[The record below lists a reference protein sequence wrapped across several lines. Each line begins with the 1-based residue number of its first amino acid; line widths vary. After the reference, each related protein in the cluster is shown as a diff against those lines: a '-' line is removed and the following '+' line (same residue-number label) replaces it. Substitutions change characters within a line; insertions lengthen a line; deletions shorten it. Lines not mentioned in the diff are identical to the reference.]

1 MVQKYS
7 FLDERLKNA
16 DLLYK
21 KGINL
26 HIILQDNQYMKV
38 LVTGAA
44 GFIGS
49 HTAERLKDL
58 GHDVI
63 GVDNFSPYYSVE
75 LKQLNA
81 KELEEKGISII
92 RHDLRFGSLIKE
104 LPLDIDYIFHFA
116 AQPGIST
123 TSTFE
128 DYFSNNII
136 ATKNLVDYA
145 LECKKLKL
153 FVNIGT
159 SSIYGLE
166 ATFPEDFAPKP
177 ASHYGVT
184 KLAAEQLVL
193 QKSREEQFKACS
205 LRLYS
210 VIGPRERPEKMYTK
224 LIDLGL
230 KGEAFPLFDGSDTH
244 LRSFTYVGDI
254 VDGVVSVIGNDDKVN
269 GEIINLGTEVE
280 HTTQEG
286 IDAVAEVL
294 KKEIKLNVI
303 PKRAGDQLRT
313 KANIDKARKL
323 LNYDPNTTL
332 LESVRAQ
339 VEWFKANFS

>member
-1 MVQKYS
+1 MK
-7 FLDERLKNA
+7 
-16 DLLYK
+16 
-21 KGINL
+21 
-26 HIILQDNQYMKV
+26 ILI
-38 LVTGAA
+38 TGAA

-58 GHDVI
+58 GHEVI
-63 GVDNFSPYYSVE
+63 GVDNFSPYYSLE
-75 LKQLNA
+75 LKRLNEKA
-81 KELEEKGISII
+81 LAEKGITII
-92 RHDLRFGSLIKE
+92 NKDLRETDLAE
-104 LPLDIDYIFHFA
+104 VLPKDINYIFHYA
-116 AQPGIST
+116 AQPGISK

-136 ATKNLVDYA
+136 ATKNLIDYA
-145 LECKKLKL
+145 LTLTDLEL

-166 ATFPEDFAPKP
+166 ATFPEDVAPKP

-184 KLAAEQLVL
+184 KLTAEQLVL
-193 QKSREEQFKACS
+193 QKSREKVFKACS

-224 LIDLGL
+224 LIACAYKED
-230 KGEAFPLFDGSDTH
+230 AFPLYSGSASH

-254 VDGVVSVIGNDDKVN
+254 VDGVVAVVSKEEKVD

-286 IDAVAEVL
+286 IEAVEKVIG
-294 KKEIKLNVI
+294 KSIKIDHVEA
-303 PKRAGDQLRT
+303 RVGDQLRT
-313 KANIDKARKL
+313 KANIEKAKTL
-323 LNYDPNTTL
+323 LNYNPQTTL
-332 LESVRAQ
+332 LEGVEAQ
-339 VEWFKANFS
+339 VNWYKENFL

>member
-1 MVQKYS
+1 M
-7 FLDERLKNA
+7 R
-16 DLLYK
+16 
-21 KGINL
+21 I
-26 HIILQDNQYMKV
+26 

-49 HTAERLKDL
+49 HTAERLKSV

-63 GVDNFSPYYSVE
+63 GLDNFNGYYSLE
-75 LKQLNA
+75 LKRLNA
-81 KELEEKGISII
+81 KALLEKGIDII
-92 RHDLRFGSLIKE
+92 TKDLRDLDLAE
-104 LPLDIDYIFHFA
+104 TLPKNINYIFHFA
-116 AQPGIST
+116 AQPGISL

-128 DYFSNNII
+128 DYFENNII

-145 LECKKLKL
+145 LQCDDFKL

-166 ATFPEDFAPKP
+166 ATFPESVAPEP

-193 QKSREEQFKACS
+193 QKSREEQMSACS

-230 KGEAFPLFDGSDTH
+230 KGEAFPLFEGSDKH

-254 VDGVVSVIGNDDKVN
+254 VDGVVSVIGNESKVN

-280 HTTQEG
+280 HTTKEG
-286 IDAVAEVL
+286 IEAVEQILGKSIA
-294 KKEIKLNVI
+294 LNVI
-303 PKRAGDQLRT
+303 PKRPGDQSRT
-313 KANIDKARKL
+313 KANIDKARRL
-323 LNYDPNTTL
+323 LNYNPQTIL
-332 LESVRAQ
+332 LEAVKKQ
-339 VEWFKANFS
+339 VEWYKANF

>member
-1 MVQKYS
+1 M
-7 FLDERLKNA
+7 R
-16 DLLYK
+16 
-21 KGINL
+21 I
-26 HIILQDNQYMKV
+26 
-38 LVTGAA
+38 LVTGAT

-49 HTAERLKDL
+49 HTAERLQNL

-63 GVDNFSPYYSVE
+63 GIDNFSPYYSLE
-75 LKQLNA
+75 LKELNKKA
-81 KELEEKGISII
+81 LVDKGVSVINLDLRYDDLINALPKGIA
-92 RHDLRFGSLIKE
+92 
-104 LPLDIDYIFHFA
+104 YIFHFA

-145 LECKKLKL
+145 LQCENLKL

-166 ATFPEDFAPKP
+166 ATFPEDFEPKP

-193 QKSREEQFKACS
+193 QKSREKQIKSCS

-224 LIDLGL
+224 LIACGFNN
-230 KGEAFPLFDGSDTH
+230 EAFPLFEGSAKH

-254 VDGVVSVIGNDDKVN
+254 VDGVVSVIGKELLVD

-286 IDAVAEVL
+286 IEAVETVL
-294 KKEIKLNVI
+294 GKKIKINVI

-313 KANIDKARKL
+313 KANIDKARRL
-323 LNYDPNTTL
+323 LNYNPQTTL
-332 LESVRAQ
+332 LEGVKSQ
-339 VEWFKANFS
+339 VEWYKESFL

>member
-1 MVQKYS
+1 
-7 FLDERLKNA
+7 
-16 DLLYK
+16 
-21 KGINL
+21 
-26 HIILQDNQYMKV
+26 MKI

-49 HTAERLKDL
+49 HTAERLQQL
-58 GHDVI
+58 GHDVLGI
-63 GVDNFSPYYSVE
+63 DNFSPYYSLE
-75 LKQLNA
+75 LKELNKKA
-81 KELEEKGISII
+81 LQDNGVRII
-92 RHDLRFGSLIKE
+92 KKDLRDNDLSDK
-104 LPLDIDYIFHFA
+104 LPNDIDYIFHFA
-116 AQPGIST
+116 AQPGISS

-136 ATKNLVDYA
+136 GTKNLIDYA
-145 LECKKLKL
+145 LQCQNFKM

-193 QKSREEQFKACS
+193 QKSRELQMTACS

-224 LIDLGL
+224 LIACGYNND
-230 KGEAFPLFDGSDTH
+230 AFPLFEGSETH

-254 VDGVVSVIGNDDKVN
+254 VDGVVSVIGKETVVN

-286 IDAVAEVL
+286 IEAVEKIL
-294 KKEIKLNVI
+294 DKKIDINVI
-303 PKRAGDQLRT
+303 AKRAGDQLRT

-323 LNYDPNTTL
+323 LDYNPQTTL
-332 LESVRAQ
+332 LESVKSQ
-339 VEWFKANFS
+339 VDWYKENFL

>member
-1 MVQKYS
+1 
-7 FLDERLKNA
+7 
-16 DLLYK
+16 
-21 KGINL
+21 
-26 HIILQDNQYMKV
+26 MKI
-38 LVTGAA
+38 LVTGAV

-49 HTAERLKDL
+49 HTAERLKAL
-58 GHDVI
+58 GHDVLGI
-63 GVDNFSPYYSVE
+63 DNFNDYYSQE

-81 KELEEKGISII
+81 DALTQKGISILKK
-92 RHDLRFGSLIKE
+92 DLRDSDLAE
-104 LPLDIDYIFHFA
+104 VLPKDIDYIFHYA
-116 AQPGIST
+116 AQPGISS

-128 DYFSNNII
+128 DYFSNNIL
-136 ATKNLVDYA
+136 ATKNLMDYA
-145 LECKKLKL
+145 LQCNNLKL

-166 ATFPEDFAPKP
+166 ATFPESIAPKP

-193 QKSREEQFKACS
+193 QKSREKQLKSCS

-230 KGEAFPLFDGSDTH
+230 KDEAFPLYEGSDKH

-254 VDGVVSVIGNDDKVN
+254 VDGVVSVIGNEDKVN

-286 IDAVAEVL
+286 IEAVEAVL
-294 KKEIKLNVI
+294 GKSIKINVI
-303 PKRAGDQLRT
+303 PKRPGDQLRT

-323 LNYDPNTTL
+323 LNYNPQTTL
-332 LESVRAQ
+332 LEAVKAQ

>member
-1 MVQKYS
+1 
-7 FLDERLKNA
+7 
-16 DLLYK
+16 
-21 KGINL
+21 
-26 HIILQDNQYMKV
+26 MKT

-58 GHDVI
+58 GHEVI
-63 GVDNFSPYYSVE
+63 GIDNFSTYYSLE
-75 LKQLNA
+75 LKLLNA
-81 KELEEKGISII
+81 DALKAKGISIVN
-92 RHDLRFGSLIKE
+92 HDLREPNLASI
-104 LPLDIDYIFHFA
+104 LPTDVDYIFHYA

-128 DYFSNNII
+128 DYLSNNVI

-166 ATFPEDFAPKP
+166 ATFTEDVAPKP

-184 KLAAEQLVL
+184 KLAAEQMVL
-193 QKSREEQFKACS
+193 QKSREKMFKACS

-230 KGEAFPLFDGSDTH
+230 KGEAFPLFDGSEKH

-254 VDGVVSVIGNDDKVN
+254 VDGVVSVIGNEQKVD
-269 GEIINLGTEVE
+269 GEIINIGTEVE

-286 IDAVAEVL
+286 IEAVEKVL
-294 KKEIKLNVI
+294 GTSIKINVI

-313 KANIDKARKL
+313 KANIDKARAL
-323 LNYDPNTTL
+323 LGYNPKTTL
-332 LESVRAQ
+332 LEAVRQQ
-339 VEWFKANFS
+339 VEWFKANFR

>member
-1 MVQKYS
+1 MK
-7 FLDERLKNA
+7 
-16 DLLYK
+16 
-21 KGINL
+21 
-26 HIILQDNQYMKV
+26 ILI
-38 LVTGAA
+38 TGAA

-49 HTAERLKDL
+49 HTSERLKNM
-58 GHDVI
+58 GHEVI
-63 GVDNFSPYYSVE
+63 GVDNFNDYYNVA
-75 LKQLNA
+75 LKELNA
-81 KELEEKGISII
+81 KTITDQGVKII
-92 RHDLRFGSLIKE
+92 THDLRTDNLNDVLMTDF
-104 LPLDIDYIFHFA
+104 DYIFHFS

-128 DYFSNNII
+128 DYFSNNIV
-136 ATKNLVDYA
+136 ATKNLIDFA
-145 LECKKLKL
+145 LLCPNLKL

-166 ATFPEDFAPKP
+166 ATFPEDIAPKP

-193 QKSREEQFKACS
+193 QKSREKQFNACS

-224 LIDLGL
+224 LITCAFND
-230 KGEAFPLFDGSDTH
+230 EAFPLFEGSDAH

-254 VDGVVSVIGNDDKVN
+254 VDGIVSVINKETKVD

-280 HTTQEG
+280 HTTQQG
-286 IDAVAEVL
+286 IEAVEAVL
-294 KKEIKLNVI
+294 GKKIKINII

-313 KANIDKARKL
+313 KANIDKARRL
-323 LNYDPNTTL
+323 LNYNPQTSL
-332 LESVRAQ
+332 LEGVRQQ
-339 VEWFKANFS
+339 VNWYKTFFL